1 MNGISSA
8 VENRCMTRN
17 VPVVCVHHLRT
28 SSFNIALYTAPFKVN
43 HLPSTTSKPDGNHF
57 MKNAQILS
65 LKLLTRTNDAI
76 KFITRVRRLFVVI
89 CIREDMIDG
98 FRVNSEQ
105 PSSLHKQLIRNE
117 FNKRV
122 NDIHI
127 E

>member
-1 MNGISSA
+1 
-8 VENRCMTRN
+8 
-17 VPVVCVHHLRT
+17 
-28 SSFNIALYTAPFKVN
+28 
-43 HLPSTTSKPDGNHF
+43 

-122 NDIHI
+122 NNIHI